1 MAVPARRKARSSAF
15 WRSATPTGI
24 ISDTMDELG
33 IPSGVIGASVLR
45 PTIPGKTIVG
55 PALTVRNILQRID
68 PLKGARDH
76 VNRMA
81 EFEAHNLAQ
90 QGDVL
95 VIQGVPNLS
104 NMGGIS
110 AQTGKRQGEVGAIV
124 QGGVRDIAH
133 SRAVGYP
140 VWSSDITPVT
150 GKWRLETVEINGP
163 IQIGEVRVS
172 PGDLVVADE
181 PASASSRAT
190 WCSRCSRP
198 PRRRPK
204 PRMPGAR
211 RSTTAFRCPIS
222 RARPTGEVGWA
233 KSPAVR
239 VPWGAPEPSL
249 RRLRKLAC
257 VGRNGA
263 TNRATTRVAPTSR
276 RGAPTLRA
284 FADPTVPRCPTSSPA
299 GSSSR
304 RR

>member
-1 MAVPARRKARSSAF
+1 VNVVAGNKRLTGRIAAENIKLMAVPRPPQGAVARFMALGDPS
-15 WRSATPTGI
+15 GI

-45 PTIPGKTIVG
+45 PTIPGTTIVG

-68 PLKGARDH
+68 PLQGARDH

-95 VIQGVPNLS
+95 VIQGVANLS

-140 VWSSDITPVT
+140 VWASDITPVT

-172 PGDLVVADE
+172 PGDLVVADDTGVCFIPRDLVLE
-181 PASASSRAT
+181 VLEAAEQKAKAEVL
-190 WCSRCSRP
+190 RCKAIDDGIPVPDIS
-198 PRRRPK
+198 
-204 PRMPGAR
+204 
-211 RSTTAFRCPIS
+211 RSTY
-222 RARPTGEVGWA
+222 GE
-233 KSPAVR
+233 KS
-239 VPWGAPEPSL
+239 
-249 RRLRKLAC
+249 
-257 VGRNGA
+257 
-263 TNRATTRVAPTSR
+263 
-276 RGAPTLRA
+276 
-284 FADPTVPRCPTSSPA
+284 
-299 GSSSR
+299 
-304 RR
+304 